1 MAANHQSYQPDIRL
15 GAMNLQETQMTTND
29 LFFTPVNFDRA
40 TILLGHI
47 QYVVE
52 QPFDSYKEK
61 WPAVVVLTNGKDV
74 DIPLTVEQA
83 TERMYRRAAEF
94 RRSVGG

>member
-1 MAANHQSYQPDIRL
+1 
-15 GAMNLQETQMTTND
+15 MTSD
-29 LFFTPVNFDRA
+29 LFFTPVNFDSA

-47 QYVVE
+47 KFVQE
-52 QPFDSYKEK
+52 QTSKSRAEQFPSEV
-61 WPAVVVLTNGKDV
+61 WLTDGTEV

-94 RRSVGG
+94 ARAVRG

>member
-1 MAANHQSYQPDIRL
+1 
-15 GAMNLQETQMTTND
+15 MTTND
-29 LFFTPVNFDRA
+29 LFFVPINFDNT

-47 QYVVE
+47 KRIRE
-52 QPFDSYKEK
+52 QTASREETIRKY
-61 WPAVVVLTNGKDV
+61 PAEVVLEGGDAI

-94 RRSVGG
+94 KRMLRS

>member
-1 MAANHQSYQPDIRL
+1 
-15 GAMNLQETQMTTND
+15 MTTND
-29 LFFTPVNFDRA
+29 LFFTPVNFDRT

-47 QYVVE
+47 QQVAE
-52 QPFDSYKEK
+52 QSFDSYKEK
-61 WPAVVVLTNGKDV
+61 WPAVVVLTNGKEV

-94 RRSVGG
+94 KRSVRG

>member
-1 MAANHQSYQPDIRL
+1 
-15 GAMNLQETQMTTND
+15 MTTND
-29 LFFTPVNFDRA
+29 LFFVPVNFDSA

-47 QYVVE
+47 QGVAD

-61 WPAVVVLTNGKDV
+61 WPAEVMLTNGKSIS
-74 DIPLTVEQA
+74 IPLTVEQA

-94 RRSVGG
+94 KRAIRG